1 MFSAKFVSHWQA
13 QTFMDVEFA
22 LVLPLKQKNSLWSMG
37 HGGPKKTVTYL
48 NKVNI

>member
-22 LVLPLKQKNSLWSMG
+22 LVLPLKQKKLSVVN
-37 HGGPKKTVTYL
+37 GPWRPKEDC
-48 NKVNI
+48 NIS